1 MSGFLGMSSVPDV
14 VEEWSNTVQS
24 SSIQQTSTQPL
35 SQRTSPVVDYMS
47 KTPSFYSREELTVSM
62 NGIELLNL
70 IYLFQEEFHPFV
82 EDLLPYVKDFS
93 YMWFHLQA
101 AKRKHAKRYDKR
113 MTTEEELRT
122 KEALMVGWQ
131 KSDVLLLPK
140 SKKLII
146 SSLYSIYFQ
155 AERPENKQK
164 WAGRLL
170 GKLRKDIQPAYRDNF
185 VQSVTGKKPA
195 VCILSNPD
203 QKGKMRRI
211 DCLRQADKVW
221 RIDLV
226 MVILFKVLIFNV

>member
-122 KEALMVGWQ
+122 KEALMVG
-131 KSDVLLLPK
+131 
-140 SKKLII
+140 
-146 SSLYSIYFQ
+146 
-155 AERPENKQK
+155 
-164 WAGRLL
+164 
-170 GKLRKDIQPAYRDNF
+170 
-185 VQSVTGKKPA
+185 
-195 VCILSNPD
+195 
-203 QKGKMRRI
+203 
-211 DCLRQADKVW
+211 
-221 RIDLV
+221 
-226 MVILFKVLIFNV
+226 